1 MRFHYFLV
9 FLISVSWFSATPQ
22 SIGIVGEGD
31 SSAIATVFRVAGFTT
46 AVLGMKDVQR
56 GDGLAQKIVA
66 LYTSEKS
73 RFNLQKPHTDKL
85 LSYLKEGGKIFIPSL
100 SGNDALL
107 SRIGISKRST
117 RKNEEGDRQGGTF
130 SSRRVEQMSGLLDS
144 VSYKLESDAGWTEYH
159 FSKTGLGTILQRKLD
174 QGEVLIWCNPNL
186 TALRKFRT
194 FFLMDKASRREVSV
208 FTALLKS
215 FFY

>member
-46 AVLGMKDVQR
+46 AVLGMKDVQK

-215 FFY
+215 FFS